1 MYRVKKWI
9 FGIILIVFFSGCAS
23 YSTIELDVLKPADIE
38 IPVEIASVVVV
49 DNARPFISSDS
60 AVHKIILPDR
70 NYSIDT
76 IRVEDFGKRVVESFS
91 GTLESKQFFD
101 SVHVAKG
108 SFKNPARENLLS
120 PLSSFEIDSLLRHYN
135 AQAVIS
141 LDYFDYGT
149 TLRITD
155 TPDFYYST
163 LDARSNS
170 YWRIHN
176 GLTGEIMDVHFLRDT
191 IFWEGAGASLMEV
204 ANKLPPIRKALE
216 MAAQHAGEEY
226 ADYVAPGWKNEIR
239 RYYTHGHPLF
249 SRASELIAGGKW
261 EEANRICYYVY
272 ENGSDKQRARAAFNL
287 ALGKEVLGEFREAAA
302 WAYRSMEAYQEL
314 GALSVSQKEKDI
326 SVQYYTQL
334 AVRIQE
340 KKKLDEQYGIEE

>member
-9 FGIILIVFFSGCAS
+9 VGVLFLSGCAS
-23 YSTIELDVLKPADIE
+23 YSTIELDVLKPAEIE

-49 DNARPFISSDS
+49 DNAIPFTSSDS
-60 AVHKIILPDR
+60 SVHKIILPDR
-70 NYSIDT
+70 KYSVDT
-76 IRVEDFGKRVVESFS
+76 IWVEDFGNRVVESFS

-108 SFKNPARENLLS
+108 SFKNPAMENPLS
-120 PLSSFEIDSLLRHYN
+120 PLSAFEIDSLLRHYN

-163 LDARSNS
+163 LDVHSNS

-176 GLTGEIMDVHFLRDT
+176 GLNGEIMDVHFQQDT
-191 IFWEGAGASLMEV
+191 IFWEGAGASLME
-204 ANKLPPIRKALE
+204 AAEELPSIRKALE
-216 MAAQHAGEEY
+216 MAAQHSGEKY

-249 SRASELIAGGKW
+249 SRASELISKGNW
-261 EEANRICYYVY
+261 DEANRICYYVY

-302 WAYRSMEAYQEL
+302 WAYRSIEAYQEL
-314 GALSVSQKEKDI
+314 GTLSVSHKEKDI
-326 SVQYYTQL
+326 SVQYYTHL

-340 KKKLDEQYGIEE
+340 KKKLDEQYGIEK

>member
-1 MYRVKKWI
+1 MYRVRKWI
-9 FGIILIVFFSGCAS
+9 FGVLIVFLSGCAS
-23 YSTIELDVLKPADIE
+23 YSTIELDVLKPAEIE

-49 DNARPFISSDS
+49 DNARPFNGSDS
-60 AVHKIILPDR
+60 AVNKIILPDR
-70 NYSIDT
+70 KYSVDT
-76 IRVEDFGKRVVESFS
+76 IRVEDFGKRVIESFS
-91 GTLESKQFFD
+91 ATLESKQFFD

-108 SFKNPARENLLS
+108 SFKNPALENPLS
-120 PLSSFEIDSLLRHYN
+120 PLSAFEIDSLLRHYN

-141 LDYFDYGT
+141 LDYYDYGT

-176 GLTGEIMDVHFLRDT
+176 GLNGEIMDVHFQRDT
-191 IFWEGAGASLMEV
+191 IFWEGAGLSLME
-204 ANKLPPIRKALE
+204 AAEELPSIRKALE
-216 MAAQHAGEEY
+216 MAAQHAGEKY
-226 ADYVAPGWKNEIR
+226 ADYVAPGWNSEVR

-249 SRASELIAGGKW
+249 FRASELIAGGNW
-261 EEANRICYYVY
+261 EEANRIWYHVY

-287 ALGKEVLGEFREAAA
+287 ALGMEVLGEFREAAA
-302 WAYRSMEAYQEL
+302 WAYRSIEAYKEL
-314 GALSVSQKEKDI
+314 GALSVSQMEKDI
-326 SVQYYTQL
+326 STQYYTHL